1 MTATPTDRGEPQ
13 DGSGRIPLRMRLK
26 AWWAGEELL
35 VRRKAAAAADSGSD
49 SPTGAQ
55 QIELPPDRWD
65 ATRIRLVQDV
75 WGKGHAAPGGDSYL
89 VRLVKPLGLN
99 PSMSAC
105 HLGAGLGG
113 AGRALAEA
121 FGVWV
126 TGLEASRELA
136 AAGMALSEQ
145 AGMAKKAAV
154 HHIEIESYEFNEN
167 TIDALISKEA
177 LFEVADRE
185 RLLRQAV
192 SGLKQRGQILIT
204 DYVRA
209 EDADGGAL
217 RAWAQAEP
225 ARPELWTLAE
235 YQRLLTELKLDIRIA
250 EDITAQVREQI
261 MEGWS
266 NFLSS
271 AERET
276 LQGYAAVL
284 VDETELW
291 NRRVA
296 EIDAGRLQI
305 CRLHALR
312 VPGKML
318 SEW

>member
-1 MTATPTDRGEPQ
+1 
-13 DGSGRIPLRMRLK
+13 MRLK

-35 VRRKAAAAADSGSD
+35 VRRKDSGEGPSEVEAPASARQTD
-49 SPTGAQ
+49 VPTK
-55 QIELPPDRWD
+55 RWD
-65 ATRIRLVQDV
+65 ASRIRLAQDV
-75 WGKGHAAPGGDSYL
+75 WGKGHVAPGGDPYL

-126 TGLEASRELA
+126 TGLEADPALA
-136 AAGMALSEQ
+136 AAGMALSEK
-145 AGMAKKAAV
+145 AGMAKKAPV

-167 TIDALISKEA
+167 TIDALVSKEA
-177 LFEVADRE
+177 LFEVEDRA

-192 SGLKQRGQILIT
+192 SGLKQRGQVLIT

-209 EDADGGAL
+209 EDADPGAL
-217 RAWAQAEP
+217 RAWADGEP
-225 ARPELWTLAE
+225 ARPQLWTMAE
-235 YQRLLTELKLDIRIA
+235 YQTLLTELKLDIRIA

-261 MEGWS
+261 IEGWS
-266 NFLSS
+266 GFLAA

-276 LQGYAAVL
+276 LQAYAAVL

-296 EIDAGRLQI
+296 EIDAGRLQV
-305 CRLHALR
+305 CRFHALR